1 MKPWKYIYMESGY
14 LNDSIYLTVKSL
26 MRCPEC
32 NSPYKYGG
40 LKKSLICPGC
50 GAQLQATSF
59 LPSIVVCI
67 VLYWALSLSAKFL
80 LVDLG
85 YNKISFIC
93 DIGLFLFVSF
103 IVLPRVSRYAVRE

>member
-1 MKPWKYIYMESGY
+1 
-14 LNDSIYLTVKSL
+14 
-26 MRCPEC
+26 MR
-32 NSPYKYGG
+32 
-40 LKKSLICPGC
+40 
-50 GAQLQATSF
+50 
-59 LPSIVVCI
+59 SIVVCI

>member
-1 MKPWKYIYMESGY
+1 MESGY

-50 GAQLQATSF
+50 GVQLQATSF
-59 LPSIVVCI
+59 MPSIFFCVG
-67 VLYWALSLSAKFL
+67 LYWALSLSAKFL

-103 IVLPRVSRYAVRE
+103 IVLPRVSRYEVRK